1 MIYLRVA
8 FIVALFALT
17 LLGSAYAQQA
27 VTPAPQTVTPRVN
40 VGAVAIEAQPFFV
53 NAVPQS
59 SPSQKVGGSR
69 PHARHDRC
77 WNECRARCG
86 VKDLQCPQSC
96 ALVCE

>member
-17 LLGSAYAQQA
+17 VLGPAHAQKA
-27 VTPAPQTVTPRVN
+27 GTPAPQIMTPKIN
-40 VGAVAIEAQPFFV
+40 VGVVTIEAQQFFV

-69 PHARHDRC
+69 PHARHDSMT
-77 WNECRARCG
+77 G
-86 VKDLQCPQSC
+86 
-96 ALVCE
+96 

>member
-17 LLGSAYAQQA
+17 VPGSAHAQQA

-40 VGAVAIEAQPFFV
+40 VGAVTIEAQQFFV
-53 NAVPQS
+53 LSPPS
-59 SPSQKVGGSR
+59 SRKAEGSG
-69 PHARHDRC
+69 PHARHERC
-77 WNECRARCG
+77 WNECRARCAAN
-86 VKDLQCPQSC
+86 DLKCPQSC

>member
-17 LLGSAYAQQA
+17 ALGPAHAQKAGTPPSQISVGV
-27 VTPAPQTVTPRVN
+27 VT
-40 VGAVAIEAQPFFV
+40 IEAQQFFV
-53 NAVPQS
+53 HTAPPTG
-59 SPSQKVGGSR
+59 PSLKTEGSR

-77 WNECRARCG
+77 WNECRARCR
-86 VKDLQCPQSC
+86 VTDLQCPQSC

>member
-1 MIYLRVA
+1 MIYQRVA

-17 LLGSAYAQQA
+17 VPGSAHAQQA

-40 VGAVAIEAQPFFV
+40 VRAVTLEAQQFFV